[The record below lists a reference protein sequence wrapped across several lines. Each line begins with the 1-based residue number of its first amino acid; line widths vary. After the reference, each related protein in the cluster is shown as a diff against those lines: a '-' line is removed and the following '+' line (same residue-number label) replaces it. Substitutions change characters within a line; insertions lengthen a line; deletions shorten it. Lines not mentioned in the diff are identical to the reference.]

1 MKKLLGI
8 TVLITLVLIGCS
20 NLSEENMNITSYG
33 TNRNWEGHL
42 EVKPNNNNLNETILT
57 LKYTG
62 SKMDDVK
69 DSNIKISLVD
79 INGDTVQEF
88 DGLPSDGIIHVDLSE
103 EEIAKQ
109 LEIFDPMAIH
119 IFWYEGENQLVESL
133 QFDED
138 MAE

>member
-1 MKKLLGI
+1 M
-8 TVLITLVLIGCS
+8 IGCS

-69 DSNIKISLVD
+69 DSNMYLASKKCMKWQLKMLLARCISPPYLV
-79 INGDTVQEF
+79 
-88 DGLPSDGIIHVDLSE
+88 IH
-103 EEIAKQ
+103 
-109 LEIFDPMAIH
+109 
-119 IFWYEGENQLVESL
+119 
-133 QFDED
+133 
-138 MAE
+138 